1 MSKRSL
7 IYKAKRKFEYCKAQ
21 TRAKIE
27 HPFRVIK
34 RQLGY
39 PSLPY
44 IAFALSRQPE
54 YQ

>member
-7 IYKAKRKFEYCKAQ
+7 IYKAKRKFRKAQ
-21 TRAKIE
+21 MRAKME

-34 RQLGY
+34 CQPGY

-44 IAFALSRQPE
+44 IAFALSRKPE
-54 YQ
+54 HQ

>member
-7 IYKAKRKFEYCKAQ
+7 NYKAKRKFDYCKAQ

-34 RQLGY
+34 CQLGY

-44 IAFALSRQPE
+44 IAFVLSRKPE
-54 YQ
+54 HQ